1 MIDRR
6 AFFRNRIPQYR
17 KNIALFAGE
26 VLQFTPDDWQRTVFR
41 SIEQNRYTA
50 VKSGQGVG
58 KTGTE
63 AVVVLWFLS
72 CFPYPRVVCT
82 APTRQQLHDVLW
94 SEIAKWQG
102 ASPLL
107 SEILHWTKTYIYM
120 TGYEKRW
127 FAVART
133 ATKPENMQGFH
144 EENMLFIVDEA
155 SGVADPIMEA
165 ILGTLSG
172 RNNKLLLCGNPTK
185 TSGAF
190 YDAFHAS
197 RAIYSCHT
205 VSSEDSP
212 RTNKDNI
219 ALLERKYGRDSNVFR
234 VRVLGEFPMQ
244 EDDVFISLSLIEQS
258 TEKMAEADDVIDLI
272 SIGVDVARFG
282 DDETVIATLIG
293 RRGSIPISRQGQ
305 NLMRTV
311 GDIVSTYLKLIQDY
325 PEYTGSIPV
334 NIDDTGLGG
343 GVTDRLEEVKAERQL
358 LRMVINPVNFA
369 ARPPQTDGDVE
380 HYKDMATYLW
390 AGVKQR
396 METRTIVLQND
407 DELIAQLSVR
417 KYFLASDGK
426 LKLEGKED
434 MKKRGIKS
442 PDRAD
447 AIALAC
453 LRQNRIYNEWAE
465 KAAALVIEIP
475 AAQAMRP
482 TEVSI
487 GVSVAGHFGAAM
499 VATQIIGDGK
509 KAVVIGARRCST
521 VETDALGKEFVD
533 FALHII
539 RTYKRLDYV
548 NCDKDDSLMLK
559 ALRAASQR
567 RGLPPIIRYSI
578 DAPLDDRVKLT
589 ARLIAQNRLFLT
601 TDSQPLEQALSS
613 ATWEDSRSSTRNE
626 SIDASILTAFEYTIE
641 RRISRFL
648 NSEAVVR

>member
-1 MIDRR
+1 MLDRR
-6 AFFRNRIPQYR
+6 TFFKNRVPKYR
-17 KNIALFAGE
+17 KDIALFASE
-26 VLQFTPDDWQRTVFR
+26 VCHFDPDEWQRAAFR
-41 SIEQNRYTA
+41 SIETTRYTA

-63 AVVVLWFLS
+63 AVVVLWFLA

-94 SEIAKWQG
+94 SEIAKWQSE
-102 ASPLL
+102 SPLL
-107 SEILHWTKTYIYM
+107 SEILRWTKTYVYM
-120 TGYEKRW
+120 TDYERRW

-144 EENMLFIVDEA
+144 AKNMLFIVDEA

-219 ALLERKYGRDSNVFR
+219 ALLERKYGRNSNVFR

-244 EDDVFISLSLIEQS
+244 EDDVFISLSLLEQS
-258 TEKMAEADDVIDLI
+258 TERMAEADEAVDRIT
-272 SIGVDVARFG
+272 IGADIARFG
-282 DDETVIATLIG
+282 DDETVLATLVGQRI
-293 RRGSIPISRQGQ
+293 SIPIIRQGQ
-305 NLMRTV
+305 DTMRTV
-311 GDIVSTYLKLIQDY
+311 GDIVATYNRLLAENA
-325 PEYTGSIPV
+325 EYSGSVIV
-334 NIDDTGLGG
+334 NIDDGGLGG
-343 GVTDRLEEVKAERQL
+343 GVTDRLKELKAEGQL
-358 LRMVINPVNFA
+358 PRLVIVPVNFGS
-369 ARPPQTDGDVE
+369 RPPQTDGDME
-380 HYKDMATYLW
+380 HYKDMTTYLW
-390 AGVKQR
+390 AGLKNM
-396 METRTIVLQND
+396 MESHSVVLQND
-407 DELIAQLSVR
+407 NELIAQLSVR
-417 KYFLASDGK
+417 KYYLASDGK
-426 LKLEGKED
+426 LKLESKDD

-442 PDRAD
+442 PDRGD
-447 AIALAC
+447 AVSLAC
-453 LRQNRIYNEWAE
+453 FQQARVYDEWAE
-465 KAAALVIEIP
+465 KAHMLVITV
-475 AAQAMRP
+475 AAAMTMRP
-482 TEVSI
+482 SEISI

-499 VATQIIGDGK
+499 VATQVIGDGQ
-509 KAVVIGARRCST
+509 KAVVIGARRCGT
-521 VETDALGKEFVD
+521 VETDALGKEFAD
-533 FALHII
+533 FAHHIY

-548 NCDKDDSLMLK
+548 NCDKDDALMLK
-559 ALRAASQR
+559 SLRTAAQH
-567 RGLPPIIRYSI
+567 RGLPPVIRYAV

-601 TDSQPLEQALSS
+601 IDSRALEQAFSS
-613 ATWEDSRSSTRNE
+613 ATWADSRSNARGE
-626 SIDASILTAFEYTIE
+626 SIDASLLTAFEYTIE

-648 NSEAVVR
+648 MSEAVKR